1 MFKPLNRYIQVKLP
15 SPTSPER
22 ASGIVL
28 PQDYA
33 PAKEKYTFATVV
45 SWALDVRFADVLKK
59 NVKIIIDQ
67 SMIEEITLDKERI
80 IVVLDN
86 YVIGIIQ

>member
-1 MFKPLNRYIQVKLP
+1 MFKPLNRYIQVKIP
-15 SPTSPER
+15 PQISPER
-22 ASGIVL
+22 PSGIVL

-45 SWALDVRFADVLKK
+45 SWASDVRFADILKK
-59 NVKIIIDQ
+59 NAKIIIDQ
-67 SMIEEITLDKERI
+67 SMLEEITLDKERI

-86 YVIGIIQ
+86 YVIGIL